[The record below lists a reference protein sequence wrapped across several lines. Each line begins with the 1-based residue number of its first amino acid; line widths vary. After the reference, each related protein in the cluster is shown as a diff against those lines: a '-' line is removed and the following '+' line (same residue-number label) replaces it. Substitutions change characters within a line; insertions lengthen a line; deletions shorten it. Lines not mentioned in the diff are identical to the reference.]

1 VRLPVDIQYQP
12 HHTSSITRSK
22 TKRSVWEKEKEKEK
36 KEKRKKKRKKKKAL
50 RPALNSPITNQP
62 KGGL

>member
-36 KEKRKKKRKKKKAL
+36 KEKRKKKRKKKKL
-50 RPALNSPITNQP
+50 
-62 KGGL
+62 